1 MNEKMRAWRNDVTR
15 YALISL
21 VVGLIMPV
29 LLSATAILAFLS
41 FSGFALAEFWKN
53 WDFLA
58 KASIVCALF
67 MPYILPL
74 LFSLLAGWLLTSR
87 RTLPATLAD
96 RYIPLLLLPLL
107 ISLVVLSFHPS
118 LISQC
123 LYPALLDPRRGPWL
137 SDMLFAAAGW
147 FMFALGAFWG
157 ARKSTPTQER
167 VRGLARMAGYI
178 GLTLVIVVTNMHGT
192 LNESL
197 LALRDDFGKEILL
210 PSYFPCEGKNPLATP
225 ATPPSL
231 RLTDNSP
238 LINGDRNLLPL
249 YGAIVQAVYAI
260 RSPYPPETA
269 DEVSQSTDELHI
281 RDIVD
286 YTASTELALEE
297 LTLNE
302 IDVAFGDLPAA
313 KRFLTETAVD
323 EVPEL
328 TPVAREALV
337 FFVHTDNPVTTL
349 NLEQIRDIYAGK
361 ALSWKDVGGPETEIL
376 AFQSDNKRTQQ
387 ALNDMVMHG
396 RATACP
402 AHEKYVPHRTAAYRN
417 RINAIGYDFRWR
429 ANKRFP
435 NGKIRFLHI
444 DGIAPT
450 PENIRSGAY
459 PLAFSIVMATG
470 QSPSKEVAALR
481 NWICGPEGQALI
493 NLTGF
498 VSIKGG
504 MEEKKDD

>member
-1 MNEKMRAWRNDVTR
+1 MTR

-58 KASIVCALF
+58 KASVVCALF

-87 RTLPATLAD
+87 RTLPATLKE
-96 RYIPLLLLPLL
+96 RYTSLLVLPPLIWLMALSFYPPLVDPELFSLGLALLP
-107 ISLVVLSFHPS
+107 
-118 LISQC
+118 
-123 LYPALLDPRRGPWL
+123 
-137 SDMLFAAAGW
+137 AAAGW
-147 FMFALGAFWG
+147 LLFTLGAFWG
-157 ARKSTPTQER
+157 ARKREPARER
-167 VRGLARMAGYI
+167 SNGLIRMAGYI
-178 GLTLVIVVTNMHGT
+178 GLAFVVIGTNLYGIVSNTLYGV
-192 LNESL
+192 
-197 LALRDDFGKEILL
+197 RDNSGNDIFL
-210 PSYFPCEGKNPLATP
+210 PAYFPFENKEFLADP

-231 RLTDNSP
+231 RIAADYP
-238 LINGDRNLLPL
+238 LIDGDIHLLPL

-260 RSPYPPETA
+260 RSPYPPETTNEA
-269 DEVSQSTDELHI
+269 SQSTDELHI

-313 KRFLTETAVD
+313 KRFLAETAVD

-337 FFVHTDNPVTTL
+337 FFVHADNPVTTL
-349 NLEQIRDIYAGK
+349 NLEQIREIYAGK

-376 AFQSDNKRTQQ
+376 AFQSDDKRTQQ
-387 ALNDMVMHG
+387 ALKDMVMHG

-402 AHEKYVPHRTAAYRN
+402 ANEKYAPHRTAAYRN
-417 RINAIGYDFRWR
+417 RTNALGYDFRWR

-435 NGKIRFLHI
+435 NGEIRFLRI
-444 DGIAPT
+444 NGIAPT

-459 PLAFSIVMATG
+459 PLSFSIVMATG
-470 QSPSKEVAALR
+470 RSPCKEVSELR
-481 NWICGPEGQALI
+481 DWICGPEGQALI

-498 VSIKGG
+498 VSISGG
-504 MEEKKDD
+504 REENS

>member
-1 MNEKMRAWRNDVTR
+1 MTP
-15 YALISL
+15 YALVSL
-21 VVGLIMPV
+21 AVGLIMPI
-29 LLSATAILAFLS
+29 LLSATAILAFLF

-74 LFSLLAGWLLTSR
+74 LFSLLTGWLLTSR

-107 ISLVVLSFHPS
+107 ISLVVLSFYPS

-137 SDMLFAAAGW
+137 SDMLYAAAGW

-157 ARKSTPTQER
+157 ARKSAPAQER

-178 GLTLVIVVTNMHGT
+178 GLTLVIVVTNLHGT

-231 RLTDNSP
+231 RLTDNYP
-238 LINGDRNLLPL
+238 LIDGDRNLLPL

-260 RSPYPPETA
+260 RNPYPPKTT
-269 DEVSQSTDELHI
+269 DEASQSTDELHI

-297 LTLNE
+297 LTRNE

-313 KRFLTETAVD
+313 KRFLAGTTVD

-337 FFVHTDNPVTTL
+337 FFVHADNPVTTL
-349 NLEQIRDIYAGK
+349 NLEQIQDIYAGK
-361 ALSWKDVGGPETEIL
+361 AHSWKDVGGPETEIL
-376 AFQSDNKRTQQ
+376 AFQSDDKRTQQ
-387 ALNDMVMHG
+387 ALKDMVMQG

-402 AHEKYVPHRTAAYRN
+402 ANEKYVPHRTAAYRN
-417 RINAIGYDFRWR
+417 RTNALGYDFRWR

-435 NGKIRFLHI
+435 NGEIRFLSVN
-444 DGIAPT
+444 GIAPT

-459 PLAFSIVMATG
+459 PLSFSIIMATG
-470 QSPSKEVAALR
+470 RSPHKEVAALR
-481 NWICGPEGQALI
+481 DWICGPEGQALI

-498 VSIKGG
+498 VSISGG
-504 MEEKKDD
+504 MEDRKDN

>member
-21 VVGLIMPV
+21 VDGLIMPV

-107 ISLVVLSFHPS
+107 ISLVVLSFYPS

-147 FMFALGAFWG
+147 FLFALGAFWG
-157 ARKSTPTQER
+157 ARKSAPAQER

-231 RLTDNSP
+231 HLTDNYP
-238 LINGDRNLLPL
+238 LIDGDRNLLPL

-260 RSPYPPETA
+260 RNPYPPETTNEA
-269 DEVSQSTDELHI
+269 SQSTDELHI

-302 IDVAFGDLPAA
+302 IDVAFGDMPAA
-313 KRFLTETAVD
+313 KRFLAGTTVD

-337 FFVHTDNPVTTL
+337 FFVHADNPVTTL
-349 NLEQIRDIYAGK
+349 NLEQIQEIYAGK
-361 ALSWKDVGGPETEIL
+361 ALSWEDVGGPETEIL
-376 AFQSDNKRTQQ
+376 AFQSDDKRTQQ
-387 ALNDMVMHG
+387 ALKDMVMHG

-402 AHEKYVPHRTAAYRN
+402 ANEKYAPHRTAAYRN
-417 RINAIGYDFRWR
+417 RTNALGYDFRWR

-435 NGKIRFLHI
+435 NGEIRFLRI
-444 DGIAPT
+444 NGIAPT

-459 PLAFSIVMATG
+459 PLSFSIVMATG
-470 QSPSKEVAALR
+470 RSPCKEVSELR

-498 VSIKGG
+498 VSISGG
-504 MEEKKDD
+504 MEENS

>member
-1 MNEKMRAWRNDVTR
+1 M
-15 YALISL
+15 
-21 VVGLIMPV
+21 
-29 LLSATAILAFLS
+29 
-41 FSGFALAEFWKN
+41 
-53 WDFLA
+53 
-58 KASIVCALF
+58 
-67 MPYILPL
+67 
-74 LFSLLAGWLLTSR
+74 
-87 RTLPATLAD
+87 
-96 RYIPLLLLPLL
+96 
-107 ISLVVLSFHPS
+107 
-118 LISQC
+118 
-123 LYPALLDPRRGPWL
+123 
-137 SDMLFAAAGW
+137 
-147 FMFALGAFWG
+147 
-157 ARKSTPTQER
+157 
-167 VRGLARMAGYI
+167 
-178 GLTLVIVVTNMHGT
+178 
-192 LNESL
+192 
-197 LALRDDFGKEILL
+197 
-210 PSYFPCEGKNPLATP
+210 
-225 ATPPSL
+225 
-231 RLTDNSP
+231 
-238 LINGDRNLLPL
+238 
-249 YGAIVQAVYAI
+249 
-260 RSPYPPETA
+260 
-269 DEVSQSTDELHI
+269 
-281 RDIVD
+281 D

-313 KRFLTETAVD
+313 KRFLAETAVD

-337 FFVHTDNPVTTL
+337 FFVHADNPVTTL

-376 AFQSDNKRTQQ
+376 AFQSDNKCTQQ

-470 QSPSKEVAALR
+470 RSPCKEVSDLR